1 MIKAS
6 ITINKVM
13 LSLLALSIFMA
24 AVQVNFYL
32 NSGCDLYNETVELD
46 NEGEICASIPPGIE
60 AWMVVCMSE
69 DDCIKVQAYGKGV
82 CTDVH
87 SVPNSLLSCPCPAR
101 YTDSNQDL
109 TCLSTAELSAIPC
122 YLGTM
127 GESSEGNQLIW
138 CVAINI
144 S

>member
-1 MIKAS
+1 MY
-6 ITINKVM
+6 INKVM
-13 LSLLALSIFMA
+13 LSLLASSIFTA
-24 AVQVNFYL
+24 AVQVNFYSD
-32 NSGCDLYNETVELD
+32 SGCDLYNETVELD
-46 NEGEICASIPPGIE
+46 NEGKFCASIPPGIE
-60 AWMVVCMSE
+60 AWMIVCTSG
-69 DDCIKVQAYGKGV
+69 DDCIGVQAYDEGS

-109 TCLSTAELSAIPC
+109 TCLSAAELIAIPR
-122 YLGTM
+122 YLGTVD
-127 GESSEGNQLIW
+127 ESGQGNRLVW